1 MDDLDDPTGLRMAFD
16 SGLEEGLFDFF
27 ELAEGLGQ
35 ESTFGG
41 EGLPGLFFGAL
52 VAEL

>member
-1 MDDLDDPTGLRMAFD
+1 MDDLDDHTGLRMAFD
-16 SGLEEGLFDFF
+16 SGLEVGLFDFF

-35 ESTFGG
+35 ESTLDR
-41 EGLPGLFFGAL
+41 EELPGLFFGAL